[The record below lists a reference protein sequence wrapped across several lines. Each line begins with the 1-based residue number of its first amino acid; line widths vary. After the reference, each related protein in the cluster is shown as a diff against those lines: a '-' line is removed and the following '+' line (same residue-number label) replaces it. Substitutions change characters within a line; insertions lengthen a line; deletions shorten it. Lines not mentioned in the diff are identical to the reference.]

1 MFGTFRKFLVL
12 GAAGFLSIPAWADLP
27 TTYDLRDYGWI
38 TPAENQGSLGI
49 CWAFAAT
56 TTYQSSLLR
65 NGVVADP
72 LSTALDTSIW
82 HLATHN
88 GNQTDLT
95 FPYSGWGGDNYYAVG
110 YWTRGE
116 GEWKST
122 DDTLVS
128 GGGAV
133 MVSTDPLNVYPSGAV
148 ADHEDLAQYVP
159 PARQTLAPYRL
170 VQSYDFA
177 FKGTGTT
184 TVAYRDQ
191 LKQLML
197 DHGALSIGMTAGG
210 GSTEPFS
217 SFYNPVDATFR
228 YTGAG
233 AMNHEVVIAG
243 WDDSKVVNIN
253 GVVSTGAWL
262 VQNSWGTDFGQ
273 DGYFW
278 IAYDDTK
285 AATDGSAFDV
295 RESLYKPTVL
305 QNQIFAGTDPVGAG
319 EGKAS
324 KAASKMES
332 MTDETLL
339 ALGLYMAGEQDFS
352 ISIYDDW
359 GAAGPEGE
367 ALTTMDN
374 LSVTHMGYVELTL
387 NMPLFLRGGDAIYV
401 VVDYGSGVARPIML
415 DPKSL
420 TLEGFDSFLGL
431 SWGWDEDHWVDF
443 AEEGD
448 GILYMK
454 GLLAVPEPST
464 ILLIGLGFVFVISLR
479 RRAVRGG
486 FY

>member
-1 MFGTFRKFLVL
+1 MFGIFRKFLVF
-12 GAAGFLSIPAWADLP
+12 GAAGFLGIPAWADLP
-27 TTYDLRDYGWI
+27 LTYDLRDYGWI
-38 TPAENQGSLGI
+38 TPTKNQGSLGV

-65 NGVVADP
+65 NGAVTEA
-72 LSTALDTSIW
+72 LSTALDTSVW

-95 FPYSGWGGDNYYAVG
+95 FPYDGWGGDNYYAVG

-122 DDTLVS
+122 SDTLVS

-133 MVSTDPLNVYPSGAV
+133 MVSTDPLNVYPFGAV
-148 ADHEDLAQYVP
+148 AAHEDLAPYVP
-159 PARQTLAPYRL
+159 PARQPLAPYRL

-177 FKGTGTT
+177 YKGPGTT

-210 GSTEPFS
+210 GSAEPFS
-217 SFYNPVDATFR
+217 NFYNPVDATFR
-228 YTGAG
+228 YTGTG

-243 WDDSKVVNIN
+243 WDDNKVVNIN

-273 DGYFW
+273 GGYFW
-278 IAYDDTK
+278 IAYDDTR

-295 RESLYKPTVL
+295 REAAYKSTVL
-305 QNQIFAGTDPVGAG
+305 QNQIFAGTDPAGAG
-319 EGKAS
+319 EGNES
-324 KAASKMES
+324 RAASKMES
-332 MTDETLL
+332 PNDETLM
-339 ALGLYMAGEQDFS
+339 ALGLYMAGPQDFS

-367 ALTTMDN
+367 ALTTMDH
-374 LSVTHMGYVELTL
+374 LSVTNMGYVELTL
-387 NMPLFLRGGDAIYV
+387 NAPLFLQGGDAIYV
-401 VVDYGSGVARPIML
+401 VVNYGSDVAYPIML
-415 DPKSL
+415 DSKSL

-431 SWGWDEDHWVDF
+431 SWEWENGQWNDL
-443 AEEGD
+443 AANGD
-448 GILYMK
+448 GILFMK
-454 GLLAVPEPST
+454 GLLAVPEPSA
-464 ILLIGLGFVFVISLR
+464 IVLIGLGFVLLIALR
-479 RRAVRGG
+479 RRVVRG
-486 FY
+486 